1 MAPSYVQRGRLS
13 GYGRSRGRYS
23 RRRSRHHAADTD
35 RTSDAGAAD
44 LYAKPDRV
52 GHLRGVFAAARDIT
66 AQKQLEEQIRQQN
79 RELTEATAFLN
90 NVLES
95 STEYSIIAKDLDG
108 NILAWN
114 EGAKRNYGY
123 KAKKYQ
129 GTGLG
134 LALTKRIV
142 EAQRGEVGVRS
153 TPGRGS
159 IFWARLARKFKPVEN
174 LQELEVEPL
183 PATEGRT
190 TVLVIEDE
198 SKDRAWLIKV
208 LSDAGYAPTA
218 AATGAE
224 AVHHLRTTRFD
235 IITLDIL
242 LPDVTAAQLMGA
254 IRESELNGKTPV
266 IACSITDRGSSMAFA
281 VRDWLVKPVRRE
293 RLLKALKDAS
303 PQCDPNDSCVL
314 VIDDDPSSLKLA
326 GNALKGQGYRTLCVS
341 EGEEGLK

>member
-1 MAPSYVQRGRLS
+1 
-13 GYGRSRGRYS
+13 
-23 RRRSRHHAADTD
+23 
-35 RTSDAGAAD
+35 
-44 LYAKPDRV
+44 
-52 GHLRGVFAAARDIT
+52 
-66 AQKQLEEQIRQQN
+66 
-79 RELTEATAFLN
+79 
-90 NVLES
+90 
-95 STEYSIIAKDLDG
+95 
-108 NILAWN
+108 
-114 EGAKRNYGY
+114 
-123 KAKKYQ
+123 
-129 GTGLG
+129 
-134 LALTKRIV
+134 
-142 EAQRGEVGVRS
+142 
-153 TPGRGS
+153 
-159 IFWARLARKFKPVEN
+159 
-174 LQELEVEPL
+174 LEVEPL

-218 AATGAE
+218 AANGAE

-293 RLLKALKDAS
+293 RLLKAVKDAS
-303 PQCDPNDSCVL
+303 PQCNPNDSCVL
-314 VIDDDPSSLKLA
+314 VIDDDPSSLKMA

-341 EGEEGLK
+341 EGEEGLKLAESEHPAAIVLDLVMEGIDGFEFLRRLRTEVTRRIPVIIWSGKTLTPADRAWLLRTANKIVPKGDGATEEILKELRAHSSSLTAQN